1 MIKKLLL
8 YVVSAL
14 AFLPFTTGCEQAN
27 IYTEVDFNVTLD
39 PSNTY
44 YAGEPVKFNISGNPD
59 NLLFYS
65 GEIGSN
71 YEYKDRYDVP
81 AEEVNSIVLDMQI
94 QHRYGSPDDGAL
106 DIYYTDQFNGLSGDG
121 AKDREDI
128 QAMLDGGMQGWT
140 KVEFEDNGR
149 QTNVSFPVSTPNMAE
164 CAENLCI
171 AFHWRPSAY
180 LDNPTGIPMDTYF
193 VNGVVTVNIEGVN
206 PVQHNLKTLMGTALM
221 MDESIDPYLI
231 SSGNG
236 SIRLDTDND
245 ISFAGG
251 YVDQIKHSCEG
262 WIFSYPRA
270 FNVTSPD
277 QGVVIK
283 NLQNYMHSY
292 EYTFNEAGTYTVTFV
307 GTNANYAGSSREVRQ
322 MTVNIL
328 NTPLVTE

>member
-1 MIKKLLL
+1 MIMIKRLIYTVASLL
-8 YVVSAL
+8 AM
-14 AFLPFTTGCEQAN
+14 AGCERGLVYPVEYR
-27 IYTEVDFNVTLD
+27 ISLD

-44 YAGEPVKFNISGNPD
+44 YAGEPVVFNIEGNVD

-65 GEIGSN
+65 GETGHS
-71 YEYKDRYDVP
+71 YEFADRFYVP
-81 AEEVNSIVLDMQI
+81 VEQVNSCQI
-94 QHRYGSPDDGAL
+94 IFDIMASYGRPEGLEIWISNSFEGLKGDDGMA
-106 DIYYTDQFNGLSGDG
+106 
-121 AKDREDI
+121 DRAAIRDMVE
-128 QAMLDGGMQGWT
+128 GGMQGWT

-149 QTNVSFPVSTPNMAE
+149 QTGVSFPVSTPNMAE

-245 ISFAGG
+245 ISFSGG
-251 YVDQIKHSCEG
+251 YVDEIKHSCEG

-277 QGVVIK
+277 RGVVIK

-307 GTNANYAGSSREVRQ
+307 GTNATYAGSSREVRQ